1 MVYEYSKSFD
11 FRRNASD
18 ATRILL
24 VVINIATSYRIAKT
38 ASTTMLKIAKR
49 AFLSQMAILASVLGS
64 TAYVRWFPNSGFLHK
79 FWDLDC
85 FWSGHGAY
93 FLLSHP
99 R

>member
-24 VVINIATSYRIAKT
+24 VIINIATSCRIAKT

-64 TAYVRWFPNSGFLHK
+64 TGMGFYLCV
-79 FWDLDC
+79 LYRC
-85 FWSGHGAY
+85 VECYQCG
-93 FLLSHP
+93 
-99 R
+99 